1 VTLRTVSV
9 LPFLMLRP
17 FGLKKTKK
25 IDNNGDMA
33 MDSSAVALNPP
44 LPSGNLGIQEN
55 LGFTTLQQAM
65 LSAEVNRDPFP
76 YLIIDQAFST
86 DEHRDLLRE
95 LPDDRHYR
103 WKYVCGFRGML
114 GLERTSLCLL
124 RARRLR
130 QLRDLML
137 SEAFSRLLV
146 SRFGGLPSAP
156 PGCSSVTPRLKLFR
170 DKAGYTMG
178 AHIDGWRT
186 ALVLVIYLRIADDS
200 VGMQLYRPH
209 EELEWC
215 EGHHTPI
222 DAFEKIAH
230 APLSSGSG
238 ICIPREPNSFHAV
251 NGGEPVD
258 SVRDGLMY
266 ALYWQDESLWSKIAA
281 KLNRTSLLAIDSP

>member
-1 VTLRTVSV
+1 
-9 LPFLMLRP
+9 
-17 FGLKKTKK
+17 
-25 IDNNGDMA
+25 
-33 MDSSAVALNPP
+33 MDSSVVAIYPP
-44 LPSGNLGIQEN
+44 VPSGNLGVQEN
-55 LGFTTLQQAM
+55 LGFTTLQQAI
-65 LSAEVNRDPFP
+65 LSAEVKQDPFT
-76 YLIIDQAFST
+76 YLIIDRAFSG

-95 LPDDRHYR
+95 LPGDRHYR
-103 WKYVCGFRGML
+103 WNYGRGFRGVRR
-114 GLERTSLCLL
+114 LERTSFFLL
-124 RARRLR
+124 RAQRLR

-156 PGCSSVTPRLKLFR
+156 QGCSRVTPRLKLFR
-170 DKAGYTMG
+170 DRAGYTLG
-178 AHIDGWRT
+178 AHVDGWRT

-215 EGHHTPI
+215 EGHHIPI

-230 APLSSGSG
+230 TPLSSGSG

-266 ALYWQDESLWSKIAA
+266 SLYWQDESLSAKLAA
-281 KLNRTSLLAIDSP
+281 KLNHTSLLAMDSR